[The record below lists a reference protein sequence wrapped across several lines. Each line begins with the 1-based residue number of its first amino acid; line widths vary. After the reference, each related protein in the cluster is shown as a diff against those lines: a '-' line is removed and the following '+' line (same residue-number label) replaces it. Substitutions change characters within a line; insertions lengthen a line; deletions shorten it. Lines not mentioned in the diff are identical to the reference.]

1 MTSVSP
7 AAEAAALARLRGV
20 LCDID
25 GTITTAGRLGAAAY
39 GALERLHEAGLR
51 VIPVTGRPAGW
62 CDLIARFWPV
72 AAVVGENGALYFRY
86 DHDCRRMSRGF
97 ARSGAERARDRDR
110 LRAIGEEVLRAV
122 PGAGIAADQA
132 YRDTDLAIDYCE
144 DVPPLPPDAV
154 HRIVQ
159 LLAGHGLTVK
169 VSSIHVNAWFGN
181 HDKLAMTRRLMAE
194 QFDVDLDAARADFA
208 FIGDSP
214 NDEPMFAYFPH
225 SYAVANIRAFAGQL
239 EHPPAHVID
248 EGEEGA
254 GFAVFAERIL
264 AARAARRQGGGD

>member
-1 MTSVSP
+1 MNDRPDATS
-7 AAEAAALARLRGV
+7 ALARLRGV

-25 GTITTAGRLGAAAY
+25 GTITTDGRLGAAAY
-39 GALERLHEAGLR
+39 GALERLHDAGLW
-51 VIPVTGRPAGW
+51 VVPVTGRPAGW

-86 DHDCRRMSRGF
+86 DHERRRMHRGF
-97 ARSGAERARDRDR
+97 ARTDAERARDRER
-110 LRAIGEEVLRAV
+110 LRAIGDEVLRAV

-144 DVPPLPPDAV
+144 DVPTLPPAAV
-154 HRIVQ
+154 QRIVE
-159 LLAGHGLTVK
+159 LLAAHGLTVK
-169 VSSIHVNAWFGN
+169 VSSIHVNAWFGT

-194 QFDVDLDAARADFA
+194 QFGVDLDAERERFA

-225 SYAVANIRAFAGQL
+225 SFAVANIRAFADQL
-239 EHPPAHVID
+239 KHPPAHVID

-254 GFAVFAERIL
+254 GFAVFAERVL
-264 AARAARRQGGGD
+264 AARA